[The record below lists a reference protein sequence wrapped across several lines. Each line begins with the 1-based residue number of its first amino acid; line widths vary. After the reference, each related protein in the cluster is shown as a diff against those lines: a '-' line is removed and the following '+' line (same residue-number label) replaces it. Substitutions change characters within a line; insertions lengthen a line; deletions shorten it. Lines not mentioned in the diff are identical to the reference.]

1 MGRGGTT
8 DFHVR
13 QGEFDGLGSPS
24 YRSINSPSRVGL
36 PSPIPRVA
44 PGRCDLPSVTLA
56 ESDFALSIRLQFPPP
71 LALSKQFAVELD
83 PNHHFSKVLAT
94 R

>member
-1 MGRGGTT
+1 MGQGGTT

-56 ESDFALSIRLQFPPP
+56 ESDFARP
-71 LALSKQFAVELD
+71 FAVELG